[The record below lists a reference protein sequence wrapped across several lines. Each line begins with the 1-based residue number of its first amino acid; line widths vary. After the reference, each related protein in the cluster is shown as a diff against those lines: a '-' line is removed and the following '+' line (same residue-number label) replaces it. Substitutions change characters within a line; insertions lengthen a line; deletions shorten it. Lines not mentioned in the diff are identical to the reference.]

1 MMDRSHCNRLWSL
14 AIAIGMTTGM
24 PSEVAAQTFPSK
36 ALRIIVP
43 FPPGGAADVLCRVLA
58 ENMSKGLGQPFIIE
72 NRPGAQGIIGYE
84 YGARAPADG
93 HTMVNVFSSFL
104 ISPLVRDKVPY
115 DPFKDFKAVGEMM
128 VTPMAIAVHPS
139 VPAKSLKELIALAR
153 ARPGELSFAALGGG
167 GLHNIYG
174 ELLKTAANIKITNIP
189 FQGGILASQAVAGGH
204 VPIVVANVSEM
215 ASFAKS
221 GRIRVLVVSTAVRA
235 DAFHDV
241 PTMREIGYPQL
252 EAGNWA
258 GLMVPAA
265 TPPAAI
271 ASLNKALV
279 SALNDAQIKEKL
291 RVQDMLPRPGTPE
304 QFAALLQSE
313 SARYAKI
320 VKQAGIRV
328 D

>member
-1 MMDRSHCNRLWSL
+1 MQTRTFT
-14 AIAIGMTTGM
+14 AVAIGLTAFLTA
-24 PSEVAAQTFPSK
+24 SVEAQTFPSK
-36 ALRIIVP
+36 TLRIVVP
-43 FPPGGAADVLCRVLA
+43 FPAGGGADVMCRILA
-58 ENMSKGLGQPFIIE
+58 ENMAKGLGQSFIIE
-72 NRPGAQGIIGYE
+72 NRPGAQAIVGYE
-84 YGARAPADG
+84 YGARAPGDG
-93 HTMVNVFSSFL
+93 YTMVSVLSSFV

-115 DPFKDFKAVGEMM
+115 DPFKDFKAVGEAI
-128 VTPMAIAVHPS
+128 VLTMAIGVHPS

-153 ARPGELSFAALGGG
+153 AKPGELSFAALGGG

-174 ELLKTAANIKITNIP
+174 ELLKAAANINITNIP
-189 FQGGILASQAVAGGH
+189 FQGGINAAQAVAGGH

-215 ASFAKS
+215 ATFVKS
-221 GRIRVLVVSTAVRA
+221 GRIRALVVSTATRA
-235 DAFHDV
+235 DALPDV
-241 PTMREIGYPQL
+241 PTMREVGYAQL

-265 TPPAAI
+265 TPSTAV

-313 SARYAKI
+313 SVRYAKI

>member
-1 MMDRSHCNRLWSL
+1 MDRVHCNRLWSL
-14 AIAIGMTTGM
+14 AIAIGMAAGM
-24 PSEVAAQTFPSK
+24 PSDVAAQTFPSK
-36 ALRIIVP
+36 TLRIIVP

-58 ENMSKGLGQPFIIE
+58 ENMSKGLGQSFIIE
-72 NRPGAQGIIGYE
+72 NRPGAQGIVGYD
-84 YGARAPADG
+84 YGARVPADG

-139 VPAKSLKELIALAR
+139 LPAKSLKELIALAQ

-174 ELLKTAANIKITNIP
+174 ELLKSAANIKITNIP
-189 FQGGILASQAVAGGH
+189 FQGGILASQATAGGH

-215 ASFAKS
+215 VAFVKS
-221 GRIRVLVVSTAVRA
+221 GRLRALVVSTGSRA
-235 DAFHDV
+235 DAFPDV
-241 PTMREIGYPQL
+241 PTMREVGYPQL

-265 TPPAAI
+265 TPSAAI
-271 ASLNKALV
+271 TSLNKALV
-279 SALNDAQIKEKL
+279 SALNDAQIREKL
-291 RVQDMLPRPGTPE
+291 RVQDMLPRPGTPD
-304 QFAALLQSE
+304 QFAAQLQSE

-328 D
+328 E